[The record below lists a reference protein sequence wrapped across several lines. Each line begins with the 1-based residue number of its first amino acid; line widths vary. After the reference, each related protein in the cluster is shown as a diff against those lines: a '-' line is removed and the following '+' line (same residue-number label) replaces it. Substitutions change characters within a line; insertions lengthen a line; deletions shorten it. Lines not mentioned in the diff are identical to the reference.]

1 MKEQYVSQLG
11 QDKFIDDVFR
21 KQEGLIYLDC
31 GAHNGK
37 DFSNTYFLEKERNW
51 MGILVEPMVE
61 VFNELVKN
69 RDANKNHFFNCALS
83 DYNGEADFT
92 QVKDCGHIDMLS
104 GLTDNLDYRH
114 HNRIIKE
121 VGENKQVLHP
131 YEDGYIVKSKV
142 SVRTLTSICDEAGLY
157 NFDFCSLDTEGSEFQ
172 ILKGIDYDKIN
183 ISIFIVENNGYG
195 SQYDIDP
202 FLDQKGYVKYGKIGW
217 DDVFI
222 KKHLVYG

>member
-1 MKEQYVSQLG
+1 MDYCGQLL
-11 QDKFIDDVFR
+11 QDKLIDKLYR
-21 KQEGLIYLDC
+21 EKEGGFYLDI

-37 DFSNTYFLEKERNW
+37 DLSNTLFLEVERKW
-51 MGILVEPMVE
+51 MGILVEPMKE
-61 VFNELVKN
+61 AFDQLVKN
-69 RDANKNHFFNCALS
+69 RNNDTNHFFNCALA

-92 QVKDCGHIDMLS
+92 QVKDCGDIDMLS

-121 VGENKQVLHP
+121 VTESKQVLHP

-142 SVRTLTSICDEAGLY
+142 SVRTLTSICDEVGLY

-172 ILKGIDYDKIN
+172 ILKGIDYDKIH

-195 SQYDIDP
+195 SHHDIDP
-202 FLDQKGYVKYGKIGW
+202 FLDQKGYIKYGNIAW
-217 DDVFI
+217 DDVYI
-222 KKHLVYG
+222 KKELIYG